1 MNLVNIWQFLA
12 GLGLFMYG
20 LFHLEDTLKK
30 AEGRAFKLFFRK
42 FTNTKL
48 KAIGSGVFITG
59 ILQSSSIV
67 NLLVLSFTGA
77 GMLSMRNAMGVVLG
91 ANIGGTFN
99 SWLMAI
105 VGFKADLGTLTLPFI
120 AISGI
125 GLMVLKPES
134 KVYRLLRFTMGAG
147 LLLLGLDFMK
157 ESMAGLIKEVDLTA
171 FLKYPSI
178 VFLLIGFGITALIQT
193 SAATV
198 VIVLTALYSKII
210 PIETGIAVVL
220 GAELGTTLKVTIGAI
235 GGIAAKKR
243 VALGNTIFNVTTS
256 ALGFVLMAPIIA
268 LLGKMGL
275 HDPLFTLVAFQTFI
289 NIAGVI
295 VFSLFL
301 NAFGNFL
308 ENRFKE
314 DTTTATL
321 FIQNTSPVLTETA
334 IEMLEKEVGLF
345 LYRVMHLNL
354 EVFHS
359 PDQPHPEPV
368 NAEFFK
374 PKYQLNQAL
383 SYHERYQILKHAEGE
398 IFLFY
403 SKMLGEQIEQNG
415 FKRLTMLMASVR
427 RAMYAAKG
435 MKDISH
441 DKQEFSNS
449 ANDLKYNLYKKFQT
463 QLNNFYKDIFEV
475 FELKDPVKQYDR
487 LELLMDVI
495 KLDYESNMHSSYKN
509 AGTQVLKEVDIS
521 TLFNINRELYAS
533 CEAILLAVKDFLLRP
548 EVAERFE
555 EKPVF
560 KVK

>member
-1 MNLVNIWQFLA
+1 
-12 GLGLFMYG
+12 MYG

-301 NAFGNFL
+301 NAYGNFL

-359 PDQPHPEPV
+359 PDQPHPEPI

-449 ANDLKYNLYKKFQT
+449 ANDLKYNLYKNFQT

-533 CEAILLAVKDFLLRP
+533 CEAILLGVKDFLLRP
-548 EVAERFE
+548 EAAERFE

>member
-301 NAFGNFL
+301 NAYGNFL

-359 PDQPHPEPV
+359 PDQPHPEPI

-449 ANDLKYNLYKKFQT
+449 ANDLKYNLYKNFQT

-533 CEAILLAVKDFLLRP
+533 CEAILLGVKDFLLRP
-548 EVAERFE
+548 EAAERFE

>member
-1 MNLVNIWQFLA
+1 
-12 GLGLFMYG
+12 MYG

-235 GGIAAKKR
+235 GGIEAIKR

-301 NAFGNFL
+301 NAYGNFL

-359 PDQPHPEPV
+359 PDQPHPEPI

-449 ANDLKYNLYKKFQT
+449 ANDLKYNLYKNFQT

-533 CEAILLAVKDFLLRP
+533 CEAILLGVKDFLLRP
-548 EVAERFE
+548 EAAERFE

>member
-1 MNLVNIWQFLA
+1 
-12 GLGLFMYG
+12 
-20 LFHLEDTLKK
+20 
-30 AEGRAFKLFFRK
+30 
-42 FTNTKL
+42 
-48 KAIGSGVFITG
+48 
-59 ILQSSSIV
+59 
-67 NLLVLSFTGA
+67 
-77 GMLSMRNAMGVVLG
+77 
-91 ANIGGTFN
+91 
-99 SWLMAI
+99 
-105 VGFKADLGTLTLPFI
+105 
-120 AISGI
+120 
-125 GLMVLKPES
+125 
-134 KVYRLLRFTMGAG
+134 
-147 LLLLGLDFMK
+147 
-157 ESMAGLIKEVDLTA
+157 
-171 FLKYPSI
+171 
-178 VFLLIGFGITALIQT
+178 
-193 SAATV
+193 
-198 VIVLTALYSKII
+198 
-210 PIETGIAVVL
+210 
-220 GAELGTTLKVTIGAI
+220 
-235 GGIAAKKR
+235 
-243 VALGNTIFNVTTS
+243 
-256 ALGFVLMAPIIA
+256 MAPIIA
-268 LLGKMGL
+268 LLGKMGIY
-275 HDPLFTLVAFQTFI
+275 DPLFTLVAFQTFI

-301 NAFGNFL
+301 NAYGNFL

-359 PDQPHPEPV
+359 PDQPHPEPI

-449 ANDLKYNLYKKFQT
+449 ANDLKYNLYKNFQT

-533 CEAILLAVKDFLLRP
+533 CEAILLGVKDFLLRP
-548 EVAERFE
+548 EAAERFE

>member
-120 AISGI
+120 AFSGI

-220 GAELGTTLKVTIGAI
+220 GAELGTTLKVTIGAF

-301 NAFGNFL
+301 NAYGNFL

-359 PDQPHPEPV
+359 PDQPHPEPI

-533 CEAILLAVKDFLLRP
+533 CEAILLGVKDFLLRP
-548 EVAERFE
+548 EAAERFE